1 MTMTWDQDAWRTWSM
16 NQQQYWQN
24 WAQSVQKGELGKL
37 ADASPAQAWAQSID
51 QYWKSMTPQLGST
64 ATADVAQRL
73 LEMGKLYMGFAE
85 KAYQVPQSGVIGA
98 ETVDAWLNTLESG
111 FRGYCQQLEAGKFTA
126 HGVGVGQVAMDSW
139 QRVLKSLGMQAFQH
153 LGAGGFQVP
162 LSENWQEQLQKVLS
176 TPAIGVNRE
185 SQERWQNVVALATE
199 YQECADDYLKA
210 FAKQGLSSVAALRVR
225 VATLRDEGK
234 VITSLREL
242 YDLWVEVN
250 EEVYGQFAMTD
261 EYQVVYGDMVNALMA
276 LKQGINQELNDW
288 YQSMNLP
295 THKELNEAFKKQ
307 QELRR
312 ENRQLRQQLQALTR
326 KVDALIATQTTTP
339 QA

>member
-1 MTMTWDQDAWRTWSM
+1 MTMAWNNDTLRDWSDAQQRAWQTWAAAAKT
-16 NQQQYWQN
+16 
-24 WAQSVQKGELGKL
+24 GEFEQLL
-37 ADASPAQAWAQSID
+37 EASPAKAWADSI
-51 QYWKSMTPQLGST
+51 QQHWKTLAPQLEANAS
-64 ATADVAQRL
+64 ADAVQRM
-73 LEMGKLYMGFAE
+73 LEMGKVYMGFAE
-85 KAYQVPQSGVIGA
+85 NACKVPHSSVVSA
-98 ETVDAWLNTLESG
+98 ETVDTWLNTLESG
-111 FRGYCQQLEAGKFTA
+111 FRGCCNQLDAGKFTA

-153 LGAGGFQVP
+153 LGAGGFQMP
-162 LSENWQEQLQKVLS
+162 LSENWQEQLQKVLA
-176 TPAIGVNRE
+176 TPAVGLNRE
-185 SQERWQNVVALATE
+185 SQERWQALAQLATE
-199 YQECADDYLKA
+199 YQTCADDYLKA
-210 FAKQGLSSVAALRVR
+210 FAKQGLSA
-225 VATLRDEGK
+225 VATLRERIQQLRDDGK

-250 EEVYGQFAMTD
+250 EDAYGKFAMTD

-276 LKQGINQELNDW
+276 LKQGINHELNDW

-326 KVDALIATQTTTP
+326 KVDALIAAQVLTSE
-339 QA
+339 A